1 MSFYKNITPIYPY
14 MISVR
19 KLKSYLS
26 FDMSFPKTWKFPKKY
41 MPENQVVEIETQNA
55 GERGVS
61 FIVDFNEKD
70 INSIIQMIVGIIS
83 YNREREEKERL
94 LEDKMIELRSIF
106 EKQNLNSLKK
116 LKFEISELKL
126 DNDGS
131 EVIGGISE
139 GIIEE

>member
-1 MSFYKNITPIYPY
+1 MTFYKNIEPIYPY

-19 KLKSYLS
+19 KLKSYIS

-41 MPENQVVEIETQNA
+41 MPENQVVEIETPNV

-61 FIVDFNEKD
+61 FIVEYVEKD
-70 INSIIQMIVGIIS
+70 INSIIQMINGVIN

-94 LEDKMIELRSIF
+94 LEDKMSELRSIF

-116 LKFEISELKL
+116 LKFEISDFKL
-126 DNDGS
+126 DTNGS
-131 EVIGGISE
+131 EIIGSISE
-139 GIIEE
+139 GVVEE